1 MLERIPYMFLMLG
14 AIFALLGLVSV
25 IMIREPR
32 EARSENNSQKKA
44 LGSEEN
50 VNLRP
55 TEVLRTLTFYQVGF
69 VMCLVCRSLIKL
81 VNCRSGW
88 VSWLLGCVTG

>member
-1 MLERIPYMFLMLG
+1 MFLMLG
-14 AIFALLGLVSV
+14 AIFAVLGLVSV
-25 IMIREPR
+25 IMVREPR
-32 EARSENNSQKKA
+32 EPRTETNYQKET

-81 VNCRSGW
+81 VNRRSGW
-88 VSWLLGCVTG
+88 VSWLLVCVTG